1 LTLPPG
7 SRLGPYEILAP
18 LGAGGMGEVYR
29 ARDSRLGREVALK
42 VLPPELSEN
51 RDRLSRF
58 EQEARS
64 ASALNHPNIVTV
76 HDIGRSDSTSYIAME
91 LVDGRTLRE
100 LSAGGALPVRRV
112 LALAV
117 QVAEGLAKAH
127 AAGIVHRDLKPE
139 NVMMSK
145 DGFVKILDFGLAKLV
160 EPESGQVSVMPT
172 LAQPET
178 HPGVVMGTVGYM
190 SPEQA
195 SGEPL
200 DFRSDQFSFG
210 SILYE
215 IATGQKP
222 FQRKTAAE
230 TMSAIIREE
239 PEPIGKVRAEVPAP
253 LRWIVERC
261 LAKDPEE
268 RYVSTRDLA
277 RDLASVRDHVSE
289 ITSGAEP
296 PIDLGPRPLKRA
308 RRSTVLAVA
317 LLLLLFGAVV
327 GWLAAAKRL
336 PRSPA
341 PPTFRRLTFRS
352 GGLQNARF
360 TPDGQTIVYS
370 ANWVGEPEGLYAVRP
385 ESPESRPFD
394 IKADILAVSSTGE
407 MAVLL
412 DQNPLFGTL
421 ARVPFAGGVPRPA
434 VERVPYAS
442 ADWSPDGKE
451 LAVIRFVELGQT
463 RLEYPLGKVLYE
475 GKEMTAPRFAP
486 AGDRI
491 AFFQRGKSGS
501 VMVIGRSG
509 DGAKEIA
516 SGFDLPGGAPCWRA
530 DGREVWFTGS
540 PERGR
545 PSGVYAA
552 DLDGKVRLVAQMP
565 GELELD
571 DIARD
576 GRALIAHHTLIG
588 SMRAVV
594 PGDSAERD
602 LTWLDAPIPAAISS
616 DGKSVL
622 FTESGEGGGKTA
634 SVYLRGLDG
643 SPAIRLGDGTAV
655 ALSPDGKSALVVPTG
670 TADRF
675 VLLPTAAGEPKTI
688 ALTGF
693 EALGTAAFLPDG
705 KELVF
710 DGQEVGKKWRV
721 YRLGLSGGKPRP
733 ISPEGIRI
741 PLFMTGSVSP
751 EGGFFF
757 GARGPGNWF
766 RFPLE
771 GGEGLRI
778 TGLQPG
784 DLPIRWAS
792 DRSLWVRSFG
802 TGEVWRLDLLTG
814 RKTPVTRI
822 KPSDANL
829 GVVRVVMSADGRTFV
844 YAARRAHAQLYIV
857 EGLK

>member
-1 LTLPPG
+1 MMLAAG
-7 SRLGPYEILAP
+7 ARLGPYEVLEP

-29 ARDSRLGREVALK
+29 ARDTRLGREVALK
-42 VLPPELSEN
+42 VLPMQLALDPE
-51 RDRLSRF
+51 RLARF

-76 HDIGRSDSTSYIAME
+76 HDIGTSDSTSWIAME

-100 LSAGGALPVRRV
+100 LAAAGPLPVRRV

-127 AAGIVHRDLKPE
+127 DAGIVHRDLKPE
-139 NVMMSK
+139 NVMVSK
-145 DGFVKILDFGLAKLV
+145 DGFAKILDFGLAKLV
-160 EPESGQVSVMPT
+160 EPQSGGVSAMPT
-172 LAQPET
+172 LARPET

-200 DFRSDQFSFG
+200 DFRSDQFSLG

-215 IATGQKP
+215 AVTGQKP

-239 PEPIGKVRAEVPAP
+239 PEPIGKTRPEVPPP
-253 LRWIVERC
+253 LRWIIDRC
-261 LAKDPEE
+261 LAKDPAE

-289 ITSGAEP
+289 ITSAAEAA
-296 PIDLGPRPLKRA
+296 IDLGPRPLRRA
-308 RRSTVLAVA
+308 RRSTVLASA
-317 LLLLLFGAVV
+317 LLILLAGAVA
-327 GWLAAAKRL
+327 GWLFAAKRL
-336 PRSPA
+336 PKAAAA
-341 PPTFRRLTFRS
+341 PSFRRLTFRS

-360 TPDGQTIVYS
+360 APDGTIVYG
-370 ANWVGEPEGLYAVRP
+370 ATWAGETPGLYAVRP
-385 ESPESRPFD
+385 ESPESRSFAIGD
-394 IKADILAVSSTGE
+394 ADILAVSSTGE

-412 DQNPLFGTL
+412 NQNPLFGTL

-463 RLEYPLGKVLYE
+463 RLEYPLGKVLHE
-475 GKEMTAPRFAP
+475 GTEMSAPRFAP
-486 AGDRI
+486 DGDRI

-516 SGFDLPGGAPCWRA
+516 SGFDLPGGAPCWRP
-530 DGREVWFTGS
+530 DGKEVWFTGS

-545 PSGVYAA
+545 PSGLHAA

-576 GRALIAHHTLIG
+576 GRALLAHHTIIS
-588 SMRAVV
+588 SMRARA
-594 PGDSAERD
+594 PGDSGERD
-602 LTWLDAPIPAAISS
+602 LTWLDFPVPAAIST
-616 DGKSVL
+616 DGKTVL

-643 SPAIRLGDGTAV
+643 SPAIRLGDGRAL

-675 VLLPTAAGEPKTI
+675 VLLPTGAGEPKTI
-688 ALTGF
+688 SLTRF
-693 EALGTAAFLPDG
+693 EELGAAAFLPDG
-705 KELVF
+705 KELLF
-710 DGQEVGKKWRV
+710 NGKEIGKKWRV
-721 YRLGLSGGKPRP
+721 YRLGLAEGNPRP
-733 ISPEGIRI
+733 ISPEGIGI
-741 PLFMTGSVSP
+741 PLFMTGPVSP
-751 EGGFFF
+751 DGGFFF

-766 RFPLE
+766 RFPLD
-771 GGEGLRI
+771 GGEALPI
-778 TGLQPG
+778 AGLQPG
-784 DLPIRWAS
+784 DFPVRWAS

-802 TGEVWRLDLLTG
+802 SGEIWRLDLLTA

-822 KPSDANL
+822 KPPDSNL
-829 GVVRVVMSADGRTFV
+829 GVTRLFLSADGQTYVYSARTD
-844 YAARRAHAQLYIV
+844 HAQLYIV